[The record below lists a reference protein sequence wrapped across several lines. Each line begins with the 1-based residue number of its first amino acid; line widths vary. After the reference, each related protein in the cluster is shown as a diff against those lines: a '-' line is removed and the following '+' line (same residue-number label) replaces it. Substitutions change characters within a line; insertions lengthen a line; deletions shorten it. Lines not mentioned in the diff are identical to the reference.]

1 MITNG
6 DTEPDE
12 YERKEEGIAN
22 EITNDVIVE
31 FEALLRENKQ
41 LKKIIKETN
50 AQNRM
55 ANYYI
60 KTLSR
65 MVDDAK
71 RSLVEYKSKKLHEF
85 LHEI

>member
-1 MITNG
+1 MSNNR
-6 DTEPDE
+6 DTEP
-12 YERKEEGIAN
+12 GIP
-22 EITNDVIVE
+22 IGKVRIMTDVAAE
-31 FEALLRENKQ
+31 FEALLRENKH